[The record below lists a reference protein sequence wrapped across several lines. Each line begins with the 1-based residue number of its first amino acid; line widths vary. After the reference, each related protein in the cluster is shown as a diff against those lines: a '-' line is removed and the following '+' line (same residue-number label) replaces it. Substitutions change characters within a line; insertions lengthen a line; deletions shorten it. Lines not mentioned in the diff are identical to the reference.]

1 MRRWKFECWN
11 EPNLSKNIFGS
22 FWSGTKEQYFAL
34 YNATAV
40 ALKRADSHLQVGGP
54 ASSGGG
60 WLADFLTFVRGHSD
74 SHSDS
79 SASPSPRPVPLDFIS
94 THHYPGTTGAGL
106 EQLEECLKNDQA
118 LVQSL
123 GFDPHTMQLSE
134 YNSGLYER
142 ILPFHNHDT
151 SYAGAFV
158 ATLLPRLS
166 TNAVVEKQQIMSYWS
181 FSDVFEEIYFD
192 HQPFHDGFGLITI
205 HGIPKPAF
213 RAFELLHLLPEGEN
227 VTLSQVAAESN
238 TIHVMGT
245 SDDQNLVSVL
255 LTNFQNHN
263 ASMSIQPTQASWN
276 VTVALLLDGHADVEQ
291 EEQQPKEKKTKVT
304 RRSFPSKA
312 TLYRVDADHAN
323 GHSAWVAMGKPMS
336 LTSAQLESLMHA
348 SELEKEEVE
357 VRVGSDDEVDE
368 ERTKGGWMTLTK
380 NFSETILLCEVVMV
394 PQSVAFLQ
402 IQL

>member
-1 MRRWKFECWN
+1 MK
-11 EPNLSKNIFGS
+11 
-22 FWSGTKEQYFAL
+22 
-34 YNATAV
+34 
-40 ALKRADSHLQVGGP
+40 
-54 ASSGGG
+54 
-60 WLADFLTFVRGHSD
+60 
-74 SHSDS
+74 
-79 SASPSPRPVPLDFIS
+79 
-94 THHYPGTTGAGL
+94 
-106 EQLEECLKNDQA
+106 ECLKNDQA

-142 ILPFHNHDT
+142 LLPFHNHDT

-166 TNAVVEKQQIMSYWS
+166 TEAIVEKQQIMSYWS

-192 HQPFHDGFGLITI
+192 HEPFHDGFGLITI
-205 HGIPKPAF
+205 NGIPKPAF
-213 RAFELLHLLPEGEN
+213 RAFELLHMLPEGEN
-227 VTLSQVAAESN
+227 VTLSQVATESN
-238 TIHVMGT
+238 NESNNNNNNNTTIHVMGT

-276 VTVALLLDGHADVEQ
+276 VTVALLLDGDADVEQ
-291 EEQQPKEKKTKVT
+291 EEQQQKEKKTKLT

-336 LTSAQLESLMHA
+336 LTSVQLESLMHA

-357 VRVGSDDEVDE
+357 VRVGSDNEVDE
-368 ERTKGGWMTLTK
+368 ERMKGGRMMTE